1 MRGDRD
7 RAGGRLWPG
16 MANAEPGPL
25 VSGHGLRYCDECG
38 AVKSRDFNAAIC
50 IHDVGVHEYNT
61 GERLLAFVTIDQLP
75 RGSAELAA
83 REQEYARAAA
93 YRHALR

>member
-1 MRGDRD
+1 M
-7 RAGGRLWPG
+7 
-16 MANAEPGPL
+16 
-25 VSGHGLRYCDECG
+25 
-38 AVKSRDFNAAIC
+38 
-50 IHDVGVHEYNT
+50 HEFNT